1 MDPVVKTP
9 ADILTLEY
17 NVIQNV
23 CVMKKTVII
32 SQDVNR
38 EVMLILV
45 FLFVFLLELDVEF
58 IILVFR
64 KIAISLQFI
73 S

>member
-1 MDPVVKTP
+1 MDPAVNTP

-17 NVIQNV
+17 NVSQNV

-45 FLFVFLLELDVEF
+45 FFFFF
-58 IILVFR
+58 IG
-64 KIAISLQFI
+64 A
-73 S
+73 